1 MELCDLVSTFQHT
14 IDDQRF
20 AYADVDID
28 GLSTRLGIKW
38 EALKSIPFATEVLYL
53 GFHWDLC

>member
-1 MELCDLVSTFQHT
+1 MELCDLASTFQHT

-28 GLSTRLGIKW
+28 GLSTAW
-38 EALKSIPFATEVLYL
+38 ESNGKP
-53 GFHWDLC
+53 